1 MNFNI
6 QRWKRSSRRGQERL
20 ERSGEVPG
28 GEAAQELRGKSLCIP
43 YIDLQG
49 GTTQS
54 GKKN

>member
-1 MNFNI
+1 MNLNI